1 MAIDGACMGL
11 IIGALQFIP
20 GVVSEQPRV
29 VALDT
34 KLSETI
40 TSGTLWVMIP
50 AERRRRILSRTRA
63 EGVVSTQTLAED
75 LDVSELTVRRDLKLM
90 ADEGL
95 LVRTRGGATMR
106 GSLAQELTY
115 LEKTAEAQRE
125 KVAIAAKAAEL
136 VQAGDSVILG
146 PGTSTLELAN
156 QIKQIS
162 ELTVVTNSLLV
173 IDALMTVSNIQV
185 EATAGSVRRSIRA
198 LVGPLTEESLRTL
211 KVNKVF
217 ISGNGVTRER
227 GLTTPEVTVASSDR
241 ALASAGE
248 RRIVLADHTKIGT
261 DTMWQTMSVDQMD
274 VLVTDAK
281 ASVDEVDALRN
292 AGVEV
297 IVAEVD

>member
-1 MAIDGACMGL
+1 
-11 IIGALQFIP
+11 
-20 GVVSEQPRV
+20 
-29 VALDT
+29 
-34 KLSETI
+34 
-40 TSGTLWVMIP
+40 MIP
-50 AERRRRILSRTRA
+50 AERRRRILSRTRT
-63 EGVVSTQTLAED
+63 EGVVSTQTLAEE
-75 LDVSELTVRRDLKLM
+75 LGVSDLTVRRDLKLM

-106 GSLAQELTY
+106 GSLTQELTY

-136 VQAGDSVILG
+136 VEAGDSVILG

-162 ELTVVTNSLLV
+162 DLTVVTNSLLV

-211 KVNKVF
+211 RANKVF
-217 ISGNGVTRER
+217 ISGNGVTSDR
-227 GLTTPEVTVASSDR
+227 GLTTPDVTVASSDR
-241 ALASAGE
+241 ALVAAGE
-248 RRIVLADHTKIGT
+248 KRIVLADHTKIGT

-274 VLVTDAK
+274 ILVTDRQ
-281 ASVDEVDALRN
+281 ASADEVDALRS
-292 AGVEV
+292 AGVDV
-297 IVAEVD
+297 IIAEVD